1 MLNYLFSFRNRKIN
15 PIKNIFFPI
24 IVPAIMRMKKIF
36 ILMTVVLI
44 TSTIRSYSATDR
56 NTSSEQSPV
65 ILKILK
71 NEKNNLRQAR
81 LTEIVNK
88 IDQTY
93 GNLYESLS
101 RGNRLVIF
109 FDPAH
114 GKLPNGQWQGGEAT
128 RRNSCT
134 NLPEEFYSIR
144 ISRKMFELLRANKFI
159 EVKTTDDFLAV
170 LKGESDTYMDI
181 PFTKTVELADKYGAF
196 IIIAEHLNNI
206 SAVYKADGTVN
217 LPGIHVTRNGFGW
230 KVLQFVRD
238 TYSGFLTLYNKLD
251 ASGFS
256 LNYALNL
263 KKTLMA
269 QGLKP
274 NSWNFG
280 AVGDT
285 RFCYFVDFPVSIIYE
300 SGFISN
306 PVEEK
311 NLRDT
316 EYINK
321 IVRAQYSSFLDTI
334 RETFSV
340 DISGETAKKIGTPSA
355 ERIEL
360 LKLARMAIYYIK
372 NSDINKGIQ
381 VIAEMEKKYS
391 KTKYREFTAY
401 FSTIKNCLALSSRYY
416 DLAKKYRRQNKLR
429 LARNYFRQARR
440 QIHYAP
446 IFTALHERYR
456 KELRG
461 GVTAASANK
470 IQILP
475 IKKSTA
481 PIEITRATPGR
492 SVIFPI
498 EQNQEL
504 EKAIEL
510 ALSPDADTMKKLVS
524 SFINARILKKIKVT
538 EYSRAKKRWIT
549 SVKKVHEKVKFSTG
563 IYIVRLDN
571 KLNVISAQYVNS
583 VTLNPAQYQ
592 NQQYLKNSYFAHGS
606 KERSL

>member
-1 MLNYLFSFRNRKIN
+1 MMRN
-15 PIKNIFFPI
+15 
-24 IVPAIMRMKKIF
+24 KKALIF
-36 ILMTVVLI
+36 IPLLI
-44 TSTIRSYSATDR
+44 LTTAIRSYSDADV
-56 NTSSEQSPV
+56 NTHKEPSPA
-65 ILKILK
+65 ISKILN
-71 NEKNNLRQAR
+71 NEKNPIHKAR

-93 GNLYESLS
+93 GNLYENLS
-101 RGNRLVIF
+101 RKNRLVIF

-134 NLPEEFYSIR
+134 NLPEEYYSIQ
-144 ISRKMFELLRANKFI
+144 ISRKMYELLSANKFI
-159 EVKTTDDFLAV
+159 EIKTTDDFLAV
-170 LKGESDTYMDI
+170 LKGQSDTYMDI
-181 PFTKTVELADKYGAF
+181 PFTRTVELADKYGAF

-206 SAVYKADGTVN
+206 SMVYKADGKVN

-230 KVLQFVRD
+230 KVLQYVRD

-251 ASGFS
+251 SSGFS

-263 KKTLMA
+263 KKTLMS

-285 RFCYFVDFPVSIIYE
+285 RFCYFVDFPVSVIYE

-306 PVEEK
+306 PDEEK
-311 NLRDT
+311 NLRDP

-321 IVRAQYSSFLDTI
+321 IVTSQYNSFLETI
-334 RETFSV
+334 KDTFSV
-340 DISGETAKKIGTPSA
+340 DISGDTAKKTGTPSA

-372 NSDINKGIQ
+372 NSDIRGGIQ
-381 VIAEMEKKYS
+381 VIAEMEKKYAR
-391 KTKYREFTAY
+391 TKYSEYTAY
-401 FSTIKNCLALSSRYY
+401 FSTIKNSLALSSRYY
-416 DLAKKYRRQNKLR
+416 ELAKKYQRQKKFK

-440 QIHYAP
+440 QIHNAP

-461 GVTAASANK
+461 GTAVSAAPAHK

-475 IKKSTA
+475 IKKSYT
-481 PIEITRATPGR
+481 PIEVARASLGR
-492 SVIFPI
+492 SVIFPV
-498 EQNQEL
+498 EQNQGL

-524 SFINARILKKIKVT
+524 SFKNAQIATKKSVST
-538 EYSRAKKRWIT
+538 YSRTKKRWVT
-549 SVKKVHEKVKFSTG
+549 SVKKTREKIKFSSG
-563 IYIVRLDN
+563 IYIVKLD
-571 KLNVISAQYVNS
+571 KHLNVVSAQYVNS
-583 VTLNPAQYQ
+583 VTLNPSLYQ
-592 NQQYLKNSYFAHGS
+592 NQQYLKNSYFAHDS

>member
-1 MLNYLFSFRNRKIN
+1 MY
-15 PIKNIFFPI
+15 
-24 IVPAIMRMKKIF
+24 
-36 ILMTVVLI
+36 
-44 TSTIRSYSATDR
+44 
-56 NTSSEQSPV
+56 
-65 ILKILK
+65 
-71 NEKNNLRQAR
+71 
-81 LTEIVNK
+81 
-88 IDQTY
+88 
-93 GNLYESLS
+93 
-101 RGNRLVIF
+101 
-109 FDPAH
+109 
-114 GKLPNGQWQGGEAT
+114 
-128 RRNSCT
+128 
-134 NLPEEFYSIR
+134 
-144 ISRKMFELLRANKFI
+144 ELLRANKFI
-159 EVKTTDDFLAV
+159 EIKTTDDFLAV
-170 LKGESDTYMDI
+170 LKGESESYMDI

-206 SAVYKADGTVN
+206 SVVYKADGKVN

-230 KVLQFVRD
+230 KVLRFVRD

-269 QGLKP
+269 RGLKP

-285 RFCYFVDFPVSIIYE
+285 RFCYFVDFPVSVIYE

-306 PVEEK
+306 PDEEK
-311 NLRDT
+311 NLRDP
-316 EYINK
+316 EFIDK
-321 IVRAQYSSFLDTI
+321 ITQAQYNSFLDTI
-334 RETFSV
+334 KETFSV
-340 DISGETAKKIGTPSA
+340 DISGDAPKKTGTPSF

-372 NSDINKGIQ
+372 ISDMKSGIH

-391 KTKYREFTAY
+391 KTKYRDYTAY
-401 FSTIKNCLALSSRYY
+401 FSTIKNCLLLSSRYY
-416 DLAKKYRRQNKLR
+416 DIAKRYQRQKKFK
-429 LARNYFRQARR
+429 LARNYFWQARK

-461 GVTAASANK
+461 GTPAAPAVSQA
-470 IQILP
+470 QILP

-481 PIEITRATPGR
+481 PITVGRATLGR

-498 EQNQEL
+498 EQNQGL

-510 ALSPDADTMKKLVS
+510 ALAPDADTMKKLMN
-524 SFINARILKKIKVT
+524 SFKNAQKVTTKKIT
-538 EYSRAKKRWIT
+538 TYSKTKKRWIA
-549 SVKKVHEKVKFSTG
+549 SVKKVPEKLKFSTG
-563 IYIVRLDN
+563 IYIVRLDKN
-571 KLNVISAQYVNS
+571 LNVVSAQYVSS

-592 NQQYLKNSYFAHGS
+592 NQQYLKNSYFAHDS